1 MAGRESEGSVEPG
14 NPNSPQ
20 VLRLWPTL
28 MLRHNLPGAERANP
42 LLFELITGMDKARPD
57 LTTEYLAGNLFDHDH
72 PVLGWLQSCVKRAVL
87 DYALA
92 AGVDYELDF
101 RIQAW
106 ANVNRFGDYHNLHN
120 HPHSWLSGTYYVQ
133 VPEAKP
139 LPGRADR
146 NPGAISFYDPR
157 PQANMLAI
165 RGDPQVDPEHRI
177 LPRAGEIMVWPAF
190 LHHLVHPNLSDELR
204 VSISFNV
211 VLRWQDSYLP

>member
-1 MAGRESEGSVEPG
+1 MAPG

-20 VLRLWPTL
+20 VVRLWPTL
-28 MLRHNLPGAERANP
+28 MLRHSLPGAERANP
-42 LLFELITGMDKARPD
+42 LLLELITGMDKERAD
-57 LTTEYLAGNLFDHDH
+57 LTTEYLAGNLFDHGH
-72 PVLGWLQSCVKRAVL
+72 PVISWLQSCVQRAVL
-87 DYALA
+87 DYARA
-92 AGVDYELDF
+92 SGVDYELDF
-101 RIQAW
+101 RVQAW

-120 HPHSWLSGTYYVQ
+120 HPHAWLSGTYYVQ

-139 LPGRADR
+139 LPGRSDR

-165 RGDPQVDPEHRI
+165 RSDPQVDPEHRI
-177 LPRAGEIMVWPAF
+177 LPRAGEILVWPAF

-211 VLRWQDSYLP
+211 VLRWRDSYLP

>member
-1 MAGRESEGSVEPG
+1 MTAGSQDPPEIT
-14 NPNSPQ
+14 
-20 VLRLWPTL
+20 RLWPTL
-28 MLRHNLPGAERANP
+28 MLRHRLPGAERANP
-42 LLFELITGMDKARPD
+42 VLLKLLTELDEGKAEF
-57 LTTEYLAGNLFDHDH
+57 TTDYLSGNLFEREH
-72 PVLGWLQSCVKRAVL
+72 PVIGWLKSCVNRAVL
-87 DYALA
+87 DYARA

-101 RIQAW
+101 YLQAW
-106 ANVNRFGDYHNLHN
+106 GNVNRFGDYHNLHN

-133 VPEAKP
+133 VPQAKA
-139 LPGRADR
+139 LPGRSDR

-177 LPRAGEIMVWPAF
+177 LPSGGEILVWPAF

-211 VLRWQDSYLP
+211 VLRMQRSYLP